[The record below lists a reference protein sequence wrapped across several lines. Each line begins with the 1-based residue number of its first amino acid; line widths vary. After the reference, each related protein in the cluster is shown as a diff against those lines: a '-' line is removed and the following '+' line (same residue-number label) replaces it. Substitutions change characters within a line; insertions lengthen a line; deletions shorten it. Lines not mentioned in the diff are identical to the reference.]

1 MPTEDD
7 AEEGCTALQTEEEQA
22 LGKAV
27 GGLEAE
33 TSAVGDDLYVSASIL
48 GEETLF
54 QRCFEPV
61 LTLF

>member
-1 MPTEDD
+1 MPIEDD
-7 AEEGCTALQTEEEQA
+7 AEEGCTALQTEEERA

-33 TSAVGDDLYVSASIL
+33 TSAAGDDLYVSASIS

-54 QRCFEPV
+54 
-61 LTLF
+61 

>member
-7 AEEGCTALQTEEEQA
+7 AEEGCTALQTDEERA
-22 LGKAV
+22 LWEAV
-27 GGLEAE
+27 GLEAE
-33 TSAVGDDLYVSASIL
+33 TSPVGDELYVSASIL

-54 QRCFEPV
+54 QRCFDPV